1 MAVQA
6 SPSTMSGPPAT
17 KRTLM
22 MVEAYKAGGTLLE
35 VAKQFG
41 VTAQRVHIAM
51 KRHAPRFMRP
61 QTQTRFRSVGPPG
74 HELYLQGGCRDCKVS
89 LWGYRP
95 EPRGL
100 CGDCEAKT
108 KAAA

>member
-1 MAVQA
+1 
-6 SPSTMSGPPAT
+6 MSGPAPT

-35 VAKQFG
+35 VAAQFG

-61 QTQTRFRSVGPPG
+61 QTQTRFRSVGPSG
-74 HELYLQGGCRDCKVS
+74 HELYLQGQCGDCNVS

-95 EPRGL
+95 EPRDL
-100 CGDCEAKT
+100 CGHC
-108 KAAA
+108 KAVAEVAA